1 MPFTYNFGIYP
12 LIVMTNF
19 LELLYLI
26 SFTGILAVAYS
37 YLLSGQIISSSA
49 GNSRMQEI
57 AEAIQIGAKA
67 YLNRQYKTIAVVG
80 LIVLAIVTYFFS
92 YLVGLG
98 YFIGAFL
105 SGVAGYVGM
114 LISVQANVRTAEA
127 ARKSLQSGLTIAF
140 KSGAIT
146 GLLVAG
152 LALLAITIYYI
163 ILINLKVDNRE
174 IINAL
179 VALGFG
185 ASLISIF
192 ARLGGGIF
200 TKGAD
205 VGADLVGKVE
215 AGIPED
221 DPRNPAVIAD
231 NVGDNVG
238 DCAGMAAD
246 LFETYAV
253 TIVATMV
260 LASIFSPQ
268 DYNLMIYPLAI
279 GGACI
284 ITSIIGTWFVKLGKS
299 KNIMGALYKG
309 FIVTAITS
317 LFIMY
322 PVTNTLIGFNN
333 TYENNAGSV
342 FSGLDLYICG
352 VVGFAI
358 TGLLIWVTEYYTG
371 TDYRPVKTVAK
382 SSTTGHG
389 TNVIQGLAISME
401 ATAIPALIIVAG
413 ILYTNSLAGLYG
425 IAIAVTAMLALT
437 GMVVALDAYGPVTD
451 NAGGIAEM
459 SKLPKEVRKTT
470 DALDAVG
477 NTTKAVTKGY
487 AIGSAGLGALVLF
500 AAYTEDIKYFSTVKN
515 SALEGVNVTFDLSNP
530 FVVAGLLI
538 GGMLP
543 YLFGSMGMQAVGRA
557 GGAVVIEVR
566 RQFKKIPGIM
576 KGKRKP
582 DYGRLVDLLTKAA
595 IKEMIIPSLL
605 PVLSPIVLYFII
617 HQIGGL
623 EAALSSLGAMLLGV
637 IITGLFVAVSMT
649 AGGGAWDNAKKYI
662 EDGNYGGKGSDA
674 HKSAVTGDTVG
685 DPYKDTAGPAV
696 NPMIKITNI
705 VALLLLAVIAH

>member
-1 MPFTYNFGIYP
+1 MNFTLS
-12 LIVMTNF
+12 LIIASGF
-19 LELLYLI
+19 LAILYGYI
-26 SFTGILAVAYS
+26 VGRKV
-37 YLLSGQIISSSA
+37 LSASP
-49 GNSRMQEI
+49 GNKKMQEI
-57 AEAIQIGAKA
+57 AGAIQEGARA
-67 YLNRQYKTIAVVG
+67 YLKRQYQTISIVG
-80 LIVLAIVTYFFS
+80 LIVLIIVTYA
-92 YLVGLG
+92 LGVWVGIG
-98 YFIGAFL
+98 YFIGALL
-105 SGVAGYVGM
+105 SGAAGYVGM
-114 LISVQANVRTAEA
+114 LVSVQANVRTAEA
-127 ARKSLQSGLTIAF
+127 SRKGLASGLRIGF
-140 KSGAIT
+140 MSGAVT
-146 GLLVAG
+146 GMLVVG
-152 LALLAITIYYI
+152 LALLSISIYYSF
-163 ILINLKVDNRE
+163 LIKLNVQDRE

-179 VALGFG
+179 VGLGFG

-260 LASIFSPQ
+260 LSSIFFIN
-268 DYNLMIYPLAI
+268 DMNMMIYPLTI
-279 GGACI
+279 GAACI
-284 ITSIIGTWFVKLGKS
+284 LTSIIGTFFVKLGKS
-299 KNIMGALYKG
+299 KNIMNALYKG
-309 FIVTAITS
+309 FVVTAILS
-317 LFIMY
+317 VIVLY
-322 PVTNTLIGFNN
+322 PVTDQIIGLDTIF
-333 TYENNAGSV
+333 SV
-342 FSGLDLYICG
+342 NDIQFSGFDLYLCG
-352 VVGFAI
+352 VIGLII
-358 TGLLIWVTEYYTG
+358 TGLIIWVTEYYTG
-371 TDYRPVKTVAK
+371 TNYRPVISVAK

-389 TNVIQGLAISME
+389 TNVIQGLAVSLE
-401 ATAIPALIIVAG
+401 ATALPALIIVSG
-413 ILYTNSLAGLYG
+413 ILGTNFLAGLFG
-425 IAIAVTAMLALT
+425 IAIAVTTMLALA

-459 SKLPKEVRKTT
+459 ANLPKKVRKTT

-500 AAYTEDIKYFSTVKN
+500 AAYTEDIKFFSKVSGSPLENITV
-515 SALEGVNVTFDLSNP
+515 SFDLSNP
-530 FVVAGLLI
+530 FVVVGLLI

-543 YLFGSMGMQAVGRA
+543 YLFGSMSMQAVGRA

-576 KGKRKP
+576 KRKSKP
-582 DYGRLVDLLTKAA
+582 DYGKLVDLLTKAA

-605 PVLSPIVLYFII
+605 PVLSPIILYIIILFIAGI
-617 HQIGGL
+617 
-623 EAALSSLGAMLLGV
+623 EAALASVGAMLLGV
-637 IITGLFVAVSMT
+637 IITGLFMAISMT

-662 EDGNYGGKGSDA
+662 EDGKFGGKGSEA
-674 HKSAVTGDTVG
+674 HKAAVTGDTVG